1 MSKSYGS
8 PEYRT
13 FTSRASL
20 AAIGVKIH
28 RTGLLQPVFQKVRIA
43 QKKVKYSPA
52 EKLVDALIALLA
64 GAQGLVEV
72 NKRVRPD
79 AALQRAFGRSG
90 CAEQS
95 VIQDTLDACTAE
107 NVAQME
113 EAVTLIYRRHSRG
126 YHHPYPQQW
135 QLLDIDLTGRPCGP
149 KAAFA
154 SRGYF
159 RHPRN
164 RQGRQVGYVLATHYE
179 EVVVEQVFPGRDQ
192 LPTALRP
199 LVEAA
204 ERTLE
209 LDETRRQRTILR
221 IDSGGGS
228 VDQVNWLLARGY
240 HVHCKDY
247 SGTRA
252 EKLAETVE
260 EWVTDPDDPNRQFG
274 WVTQPTAGVYVR
286 PVRRIAVRC
295 RKGNGQWGVGVIIST
310 LSPEEVLPLVGER
323 AERANEPEVV
333 LWAYVRF
340 YDRRGGGV
348 EIEIKEDKHGLGTRR
363 RNKKRFE
370 AQQMVVLLE
379 ALAHN
384 ILMWARRWLAA
395 TCSRVAKWG
404 ILRWIRDVFQING
417 LIVFHAATV
426 VQIVLNKGDP
436 VAQEL
441 CPGLA
446 HLLAPEQV
454 AVILGEI

>member
-1 MSKSYGS
+1 MSKSYCL
-8 PEYRT
+8 PEQRT
-13 FTSRASL
+13 FTARAAL
-20 AAIGVKIH
+20 VAIGVKIH
-28 RTGLLQPVFQKVRIA
+28 RSGLLQPIFQKVHIA
-43 QKKVKYSPA
+43 QKKVKFSPA
-52 EKLVDALIALLA
+52 EKLVDALIAILA
-64 GAQGLVEV
+64 GAHGLIEV

-79 AALQRAFGRSG
+79 VALQRAFGRSG

-95 VIQDTLDACTAE
+95 VIQDTLDACSAE

-113 EAVTLIYRRHSRG
+113 EAMDLIYREHSRG
-126 YHHPYPQQW
+126 YRHPYQQRR

-159 RHPRN
+159 RHARN
-164 RQGRQVGYVLATHYE
+164 RQGRQVGYVLATYYE
-179 EVVVEQVFPGRDQ
+179 EVVVERVFPGKDQ

-209 LDETRRQRTILR
+209 LDEARRQRTILR

-247 SGTRA
+247 SGIRA
-252 EKLAETVE
+252 EKLAESVQ
-260 EWVTDPDDPNRQFG
+260 EWVIDPQDPDRQFG
-274 WVTQPTAGVYVR
+274 WVTLPAEGLYIR

-295 RKGNGQWGVGVIIST
+295 RKKNGQWGIGVILST
-310 LSPEEVLPLVGER
+310 LPPEEVLELVGESAQR
-323 AERANEPEVV
+323 VNEPQVV

-340 YDRRGGGV
+340 YDQRGGGV
-348 EIEIKEDKHGLGTRR
+348 EIEIKEDKHGLGARR
-363 RNKKRFE
+363 RNKKRFA

-384 ILMWARRWLAA
+384 ILVWARRWLAA

-404 ILRWIRDVFQING
+404 LLRWVRDVLQVNG
-417 LIVFHAATV
+417 LIVFHTATV

-436 VAQEL
+436 LAKEL
-441 CPGLA
+441 CSGLA
-446 HLLAPEQV
+446 DLLAPEQV

>member
-1 MSKSYGS
+1 MSKSYCL
-8 PEYRT
+8 PEQRT
-13 FTSRASL
+13 FTARAPL
-20 AAIGVKIH
+20 VAIGIKIRH
-28 RTGLLQPVFQKVRIA
+28 SGLLQPIFQKVRIA
-43 QKKVKYSPA
+43 QKKVKFSPT
-52 EKLVDALIALLA
+52 EKLVDALIAILA
-64 GAQGLVEV
+64 GAHGLVEV

-79 AALQRAFGRSG
+79 VALQRAFGRSG

-95 VIQDTLDACTAE
+95 VVQDTLDACTAQ

-113 EAVTLIYRRHSRG
+113 EAVALIYRKHSRG
-126 YHHPYPQQW
+126 YRHPYHLEW
-135 QLLDIDLTGRPCGP
+135 QLLDVDLTGRPCGP

-164 RQGRQVGYVLATHYE
+164 RQGRQVGYVLATDYE

-199 LVEAA
+199 LIEAT
-204 ERTLE
+204 ERTLN
-209 LDETRRQRTILR
+209 LDEAKRQRTILR

-247 SGTRA
+247 SAVRA
-252 EKLAETVE
+252 KKLAESVQ
-260 EWVTDPDDPNRQFG
+260 EWVTDPRDPSRQFG
-274 WVTQPTAGVYVR
+274 WVTLPAEVYIR

-310 LSPEEVLPLVGER
+310 LAPEVVLRLVGEPVVR
-323 AERANEPEVV
+323 VNEPEVV

-340 YDRRGGGV
+340 YDQRGGGV
-348 EIEIKEDKHGLGTRR
+348 EIEIKEDKHGLGTCR

-379 ALAHN
+379 MLAHN
-384 ILMWARRWLAA
+384 ILVWARHWLAGV
-395 TCSRVAKWG
+395 CSRVARWG
-404 ILRWIRDVFQING
+404 ILRWVRDVFQMNG
-417 LIVFHAATV
+417 VIVFHAATA

-436 VAQEL
+436 LAKEL
-441 CPGLA
+441 CSGLA
-446 HLLAPEQV
+446 DLLTPEHV
-454 AVILGEI
+454 AVTLGEV

>member
-1 MSKSYGS
+1 MSKSHCL
-8 PEYRT
+8 PEQCT
-13 FTSRASL
+13 FTARAPL
-20 AAIGVKIH
+20 VAIGIKIH
-28 RTGLLQPVFQKVRIA
+28 RSGLLQPIFQKVHIA
-43 QKKVKYSPA
+43 QKKVKFSPT
-52 EKLVDALIALLA
+52 EKLVDALIAMLA
-64 GAQGLVEV
+64 GAHGLVEV

-79 AALQRAFGRSG
+79 VALQRAFGRSG

-95 VIQDTLDACTAE
+95 VVQDTLDACSAE

-113 EAVTLIYRRHSRG
+113 EAMALIYREHSRG
-126 YHHPYPQQW
+126 YRHPYQQRR

-164 RQGRQVGYVLATHYE
+164 RQGRQVGYVLATYYE

-204 ERTLE
+204 ERTLG
-209 LDETRRQRTILR
+209 LDEAKRQRTILR

-247 SGTRA
+247 SGVRA
-252 EKLAETVE
+252 EKLAESVQ
-260 EWVTDPDDPNRQFG
+260 EWVTDPQDPSRQFG
-274 WVTQPTAGVYVR
+274 WVTLPAEGLYIR

-295 RKGNGQWGVGVIIST
+295 RKKNGQWGIGVILST
-310 LSPEEVLPLVGER
+310 LPPEEVLELVGESAQR
-323 AERANEPEVV
+323 VNEPQVV

-340 YDRRGGGV
+340 YDQRGGGV
-348 EIEIKEDKHGLGTRR
+348 EIEIKEDKHGLGTLR

-379 ALAHN
+379 MLAHN
-384 ILMWARRWLAA
+384 ILMWARHWLAA
-395 TCSRVAKWG
+395 ACSRVARWG
-404 ILRWIRDVFQING
+404 ILRWVRDVFQING
-417 LIVFHAATV
+417 LIVFHAATA

-436 VAQEL
+436 LAKEL
-441 CPGLA
+441 CSGLA
-446 HLLAPEQV
+446 DLLAPEQV